1 MQPQWC
7 RSKDELSFETEKN
20 VIPLNKSSWEEKEK
34 KLLLLLFSKSKLE
47 LQILVS
53 SVATKH

>member
-34 KLLLLLFSKSKLE
+34 KLLLLLFSNSKLE